1 MPAEVARALEV
12 AAGEDWAFV
21 VTGQLL
27 KLIIPSNENENAFKE
42 TIWPV
47 GHKLDISW
55 VDDNC

>member
-1 MPAEVARALEV
+1 MARALEV

-21 VTGQLL
+21 VIGQLL
-27 KLIIPSNENENAFKE
+27 KLIIPINENENAFKE

-55 VDDNC
+55 VDENC